1 MKHEVVTVGCAM
13 PDLTF
18 PDLNGRP
25 VRLSDFRGK
34 KLLIFVWASW

>member
-1 MKHEVVTVGCAM
+1 MKREVVIVGCTM

-18 PDLNGRP
+18 PDLNGRL
-25 VRLSDFRGK
+25 VHLSDFRGK